1 MTVGIAAISQERSDP
16 KVVLA
21 ADRMITTGQN
31 PRIEYEHTRSKIKP
45 IHDNSIV
52 SCMAI
57 ASGTVSFI
65 EEFFTKLEDKF
76 SDQDPTGVRQIADEA
91 RDAYTE
97 VGRQTVE
104 NQVLEK
110 FDLSIS
116 DLTNG
121 GTAFES
127 DVLSSFLSDVAD
139 AQDDFSRQLEV
150 LVGGVDPQGAH
161 IFSIQGFDL
170 NPQNTIGYHAVG
182 SGTQPARSV
191 FIRNEYSTDTD
202 VSESIINTIEAK
214 VQAEEARGVGRKMDL
229 AVVNRPQEDEQ
240 CCEEFSREKKDKW
253 VELYED
259 IIEAEQQKRREVISD
274 ADPEYT
280 RGEIDENS

>member
-1 MTVGIAAISQERSDP
+1 MTVGIAAISQEGLDP

-31 PRIEYEHTRSKIKP
+31 PQIEYEHTRSKIETL
-45 IHDNSIV
+45 HDNSIV

-65 EEFFTKLEDKF
+65 EQFFIKVEDEF
-76 SDQDPTGVRQIADEA
+76 SDEDPMSVKEIADKA

-97 VGRQTVE
+97 VGHETVE

-110 FDLSIS
+110 FDLTIPE
-116 DLTNG
+116 LTNG
-121 GTAFES
+121 ETGFES

-150 LVGGVDPQGAH
+150 LIGGVDPQGAH
-161 IFSIQGFDL
+161 IYSIQGFDL
-170 NPQNTIGYHAVG
+170 SPQNTIGYHAVG

-191 FIRNEYSTDTD
+191 FIRNEYSTQTD
-202 VSESIINTIEAK
+202 VNRSIINTIEAK

-229 AVVNRPQEDEQ
+229 AVVNRPEEGEQ
-240 CCEEFSREKKDKW
+240 CCDEFSETKKNKW
-253 VELYED
+253 IDVYKD
-259 IIEAEQQKRREVISD
+259 ITEAEQKKRREFISD
-274 ADPEYT
+274 EDPTYN
-280 RGEIDENS
+280 RGELDENR